1 MYDGTPMSTRPPGG
15 LADPSGRAADNPAAL
30 SNRPTFNMDYML
42 RSLTMMATVLVVV
55 LGVLSTA
62 MLLLHLFF
70 HLWDRFAERGL
81 PTRRPLRRKRRR
93 GKP

>member
-1 MYDGTPMSTRPPGG
+1 
-15 LADPSGRAADNPAAL
+15 
-30 SNRPTFNMDYML
+30 MDYML
-42 RSLTMMATVLVVV
+42 RSVTMLVTVLALVIGVIAAGM
-55 LGVLSTA
+55 LGLR
-62 MLLLHLFF
+62 LFF